1 MNSDPSV
8 RIGKVKI
15 DSAVAGLRV
24 TAHYRGFTGCE
35 LRICARRWSWAPVRT
50 MESGTGCVRI
60 CKIQEIHAI
69 GARSGA
75 VPWI

>member
-35 LRICARRWSWAPVRT
+35 LRICARRWSWPLSVRWSPVQAAYVSVKYRKS
-50 MESGTGCVRI
+50 MRLEPD
-60 CKIQEIHAI
+60 Q
-69 GARSGA
+69 GAA
-75 VPWI
+75 PWI